1 MDDDAPKFNNS
12 LTMPHKPKSLNL
24 VWAKELLIKESTL
37 MDEAI
42 QRQVEDIDV
51 D

>member
-1 MDDDAPKFNNS
+1 
-12 LTMPHKPKSLNL
+12 MPHKPQSLNL
-24 VWAKELLIKESTL
+24 VWTKELLAKESNL

-42 QRQVEDIDV
+42 RRKVKDIEV

>member
-1 MDDDAPKFNNS
+1 MQ
-12 LTMPHKPKSLNL
+12 HKPKSLNI
-24 VWAKELLIKESTL
+24 VWAKELLAKESTL

-42 QRQVEDIDV
+42 QRGVEDIEV

>member
-1 MDDDAPKFNNS
+1 
-12 LTMPHKPKSLNL
+12 MPHKPQSLNL
-24 VWAKELLIKESTL
+24 VWAKELLGKESNL

-42 QRQVEDIDV
+42 RRRVEDIEV